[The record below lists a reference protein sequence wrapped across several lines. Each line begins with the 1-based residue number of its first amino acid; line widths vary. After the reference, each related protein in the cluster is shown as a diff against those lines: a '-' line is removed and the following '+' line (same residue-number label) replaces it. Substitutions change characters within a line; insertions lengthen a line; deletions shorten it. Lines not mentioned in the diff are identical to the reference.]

1 LLITIDG
8 AGGAGGIDEVA
19 AVLHAASNSK
29 LQVGWNKTNF
39 GRRARNPDAEWLK
52 DPAAGCDDTACMSC
66 KPLKGLILAPE

>member
-19 AVLHAASNSK
+19 AVLHAVSNSK

-39 GRRARNPDAEWLK
+39 GRRPRNPDAEGLE
-52 DPAAGCDDTACMSC
+52 DPTAGCDACMSC
-66 KPLKGLILAPE
+66 KPLKGLILVTE